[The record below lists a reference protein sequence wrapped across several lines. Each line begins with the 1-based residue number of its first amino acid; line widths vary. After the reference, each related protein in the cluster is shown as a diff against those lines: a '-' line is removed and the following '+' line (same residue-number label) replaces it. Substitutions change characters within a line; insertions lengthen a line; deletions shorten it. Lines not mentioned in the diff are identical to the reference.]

1 MHSLYGYYYPITCG
15 CDTTRI
21 SWRKDRTG
29 IFMFHRKPASQKAGD
44 SPSPPIET
52 AWINRPL
59 TVCLLACICC
69 FLWGSAFPCI
79 KIGYSLFQIP
89 SQDTASQ
96 ILFAGI
102 RFTLA
107 GILVLLFARIQKGIA
122 DSQPEGPGN
131 SRKSYQLLPRTG
143 NTWKHILI
151 LSCFQTIGQY
161 IFFYIGMAHTSGV
174 KASIIEGTNV
184 FVSILIASLVFS
196 QEALTL
202 TKITGCMV
210 GFAGVV
216 LVNWTG
222 EGLDPSLHLVGE
234 GFIFLST
241 FAYAF
246 SSALIK
252 NYSREDDPVLLSGW
266 QFFVGGLFLV
276 ALGGIMGGHIVFHS
290 LPQGAILLYLA
301 FISAGAYTLW
311 GVLIKYNPVSQVSV
325 YGFMNPVFGVI
336 LSFFLLGDSSRI
348 SPLQS
353 ILALVLVCTGIY
365 IVNRRHL

>member
-1 MHSLYGYYYPITCG
+1 MLRSKYNRMGV
-15 CDTTRI
+15 
-21 SWRKDRTG
+21 S
-29 IFMFHRKPASQKAGD
+29 MSQKQSQTEND
-44 SPSPPIET
+44 RHMPSSTTES
-52 AWINRPL
+52 AWISRPL

-69 FLWGSAFPCI
+69 FLWGSAFPSI

-89 SQDTASQ
+89 SRDTASQ

-107 GILVLLFARIQKGIA
+107 GILVLLFAGIQRQVTGSSQEDLPGGIKTYRLIP
-122 DSQPEGPGN
+122 S
-131 SRKSYQLLPRTG
+131 SG

-161 IFFYIGMAHTSGV
+161 IFFYIGLAHTSGV

-196 QEALTL
+196 QETLTL
-202 TKITGCMV
+202 AKVTGCMV

-222 EGLDPSLHLVGE
+222 EGLDPSLHLIGE

-252 NYSREDDPVLLSGW
+252 KFSKEDDPVLLSGW
-266 QFFVGGLFLV
+266 QFFVGGLFLA
-276 ALGGIMGGHIVFHS
+276 ALGWLTGGHIGFHS
-290 LPQGAILLYLA
+290 LPQGAILFYLA

-311 GVLIKYNPVSQVSV
+311 GVLIKYNPVSRVSV

-336 LSFFLLGDSSRI
+336 LSFLLLKDSSQI
-348 SPLQS
+348 SPPQT
-353 ILALVLVCTGIY
+353 ILALALVCTGIY
-365 IVNRRHL
+365 IVNKKTGRNETLAPQK